1 MRSRPGDQTTRNSVR
16 KIFYKTSVFDTKNRF
31 HKFNYE
37 QKTNTLRR
45 ARALRGASRENTTG
59 QAAAGVRV
67 DRVTRQ
73 CT

>member
-1 MRSRPGDQTTRNSVR
+1 MEKKMEKKMEEETALS
-16 KIFYKTSVFDTKNRF
+16 YKC
-31 HKFNYE
+31 
-37 QKTNTLRR
+37 R